1 MHDADI
7 DNQLELATQAAH
19 DVPAARKDVNT
30 LIAPVINY
38 QTGRFCKRFCR
49 ENRYRY
55 QCSLVPP
62 WGSPPPD
69 ASLCEWGNASY
80 GWMLNEL
87 ASSRRLSAYT
97 GDNGSSLYNYLYQVA
112 NSLPFYERWKDW
124 RFGRKVHV
132 PTYIQALGPNAAKV
146 FLALRAKQSIRSIAS
161 ASNATAVETEQLCQ
175 RIISEL
181 TKRQRLY
188 LLNPAEM
195 VSLTQHSD
203 AEAGDASN
211 IEHEIASVD
220 EPIEQLENRQR
231 LQAAWTQL
239 SAVEQFVIEALVIE
253 EQDAQAV
260 LAALKKLDISI
271 KPGVAAEDTD
281 RQQLYYFRRK
291 TLAKIAGLIEAHD
304 EALNESR
311 VETNNE

>member
-1 MHDADI
+1 MHKADI
-7 DNQLELATQAAH
+7 DNQLELATQAAQ
-19 DVPAARKDVNT
+19 DVPAARKRVNEI
-30 LIAPVINY
+30 IAPVINY

-55 QCSLVPP
+55 QCTLVPP
-62 WGSPPPD
+62 WGSPPQD

-87 ASSRRLSAYT
+87 AGSKRLSNYQ
-97 GDNGSSLYNYLYQVA
+97 GENGSSLYNYLYQVA

-146 FLALRAKQSIRSIAS
+146 FLALRAKQPIRAIAS
-161 ASNATAVETEQLCQ
+161 TNSESVVETEQLCQ
-175 RIISEL
+175 QIISEL
-181 TKRQRLY
+181 TRRQRLY
-188 LLNPAEM
+188 LLNPAETI
-195 VSLTQHSD
+195 SLTASTSDDDSD
-203 AEAGDASN
+203 ASSSELD
-211 IEHEIASVD
+211 IASVD
-220 EPIEQLENRQR
+220 EPIEQIESRQR
-231 LQAAWTQL
+231 LQKAWSQL

-260 LAALKKLDISI
+260 LAALTKLDVSI
-271 KPGVAAEDTD
+271 KPGVAAKDTD

-291 TLAKIAGLIEAHD
+291 TLARIAGLLEAK
-304 EALNESR
+304 EN
-311 VETNNE
+311 V